1 MEIRIANKSDYLK
14 LRELWNIVFGDSP
27 DFIDMLYKEL
37 DATGYVACEDDTVVS
52 SLTFFEVG
60 EYESRKVKMSYAIC
74 THPNYRGKGYAS
86 KLISFVYENEIRD
99 DELSLICPA
108 EKSLIKFYSK
118 TNYQPF
124 FYAKEE
130 SLKATEKIN
139 ISIQSISPKEY
150 IKYRKKFLK
159 DIPHIKLNQNFLE
172 FIEKDSLNS
181 NSLIL
186 INGGDA
192 ICVIEDIKNDT
203 IIISELLINPIL
215 ESLSSE
221 INLQIANS
229 IAKHFNT
236 KKYRFRSIARD
247 NNYAQGLINANGKSF
262 ENLTSSNDNNFI
274 FPYFGFPID

>member
-1 MEIRIANKSDYLK
+1 MEIRIANKSDYPK
-14 LRELWNIVFGDSP
+14 LRELWNLVFGDSP
-27 DFIDMLYKEL
+27 DFVDMLYERL
-37 DATGYVACEDDTVVS
+37 DATGYIVCEDDTVVS
-52 SLTFFEVG
+52 GLTFFEVG
-60 EYESRKVKMSYAIC
+60 EYEGRKVKMSYAIC
-74 THPNYRGKGYAS
+74 THPNYRGKGYVS
-86 KLISFVYENEIRD
+86 KLISFVYENEISD

-130 SLKATEKIN
+130 SSKATEKIN

-150 IKYRKKFLK
+150 MDYREQFLK

-203 IIISELLINPIL
+203 III
-215 ESLSSE
+215 
-221 INLQIANS
+221 
-229 IAKHFNT
+229 
-236 KKYRFRSIARD
+236 
-247 NNYAQGLINANGKSF
+247 
-262 ENLTSSNDNNFI
+262 
-274 FPYFGFPID
+274 